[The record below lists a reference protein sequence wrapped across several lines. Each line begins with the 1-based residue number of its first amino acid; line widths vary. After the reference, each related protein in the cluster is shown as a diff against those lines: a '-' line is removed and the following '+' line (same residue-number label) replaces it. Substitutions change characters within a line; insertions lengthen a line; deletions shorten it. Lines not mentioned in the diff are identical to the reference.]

1 MEYLKQANDFLN
13 EYSLYLIIR
22 EAMSQKKPLW
32 VSDRKTEDYG
42 INYWVTLRNKEGETY
57 TFDFWGSVKDKN
69 DNKKPNAYDVLAC
82 IDTFS
87 DGETFKDFCNSY
99 GYDTDSILAEKTY
112 KAVMKQIE
120 GLKKVL
126 SSKAIEKLNNI
137 Q

>member
-1 MEYLKQANDFLN
+1 MEYLKKAKDFLN
-13 EYSLYLIIR
+13 KYNLSLIIK
-22 EAMSQKKPLW
+22 EAIPQKKPLW

-42 INYWVTLRNKEGETY
+42 INYWVSLKNKEGISY
-57 TFDFWGSVKDKN
+57 NFDFWGSIKDKYAN
-69 DNKKPNAYDVLAC
+69 SKPNTYDVLAC

-87 DGETFKDFCNSY
+87 DGETFDDFCNSY

-126 SSKAIEKLNNI
+126 STEAIEDLNNI